1 VYGGIIISLTT
12 YFIIVQVTGLK
23 NYETGS
29 GQFKTI
35 GILVISAM
43 SILVAMMFQG
53 LLDVHAVLHNPFGNR
68 ENDIPHE
75 SLCAGLRKLAEGLR
89 DTADACTLNFDGTW
103 NRGGP
108 PLPPLSAV
116 GAAGARGAASGR
128 VPAPAQKR

>member
-1 VYGGIIISLTT
+1 MYGGIIISLTT

-23 NYETGS
+23 NYETVS
-29 GQFKTI
+29 DQYKTI

-53 LLDVHAVLHNPFGNR
+53 LLDVHAVLHNPFGTR

-89 DTADACTLNFDGTW
+89 DTAAACTLNFAW

-128 VPAPAQKR
+128 VPAPAQKS

>member
-1 VYGGIIISLTT
+1 
-12 YFIIVQVTGLK
+12 
-23 NYETGS
+23 
-29 GQFKTI
+29 
-35 GILVISAM
+35 
-43 SILVAMMFQG
+43 MFQG

-128 VPAPAQKR
+128 VPAVPGACAEEIAARCGAPPRLDGDLTVRAS